1 MSEADFRKLIC
12 MSEDV
17 RKLIGREEADVRKLI
32 GMSEA
37 DEEADWHD

>member
-1 MSEADFRKLIC
+1 